1 MGINASSLTAIV
13 GAAVYCCQALVALWG
28 AYCAVTVWQRIAQLR
43 FRGEA
48 EQDALL
54 DAVEADLLQ
63 GDGRQALELCV
74 DDRRALPQLAAAAIE
89 NRDLP
94 YDKVRQLVANRFQR
108 DVMADVEQRLS
119 WINTMIRSS
128 PMLGLFGTVI
138 GMMGAFAQFGG
149 SEQVEATSLAAD
161 IYVALITTAVGL
173 AIAIPLILAVAAINV
188 RLRDMEELSLI
199 GLGRFFEALK
209 ASQASGGRPASR

>member
-1 MGINASSLTAIV
+1 MGIDVSALTAIV
-13 GAAVYCCQALVALWG
+13 GVAVYCAQALVALWG
-28 AYCAVTVWQRIAQLR
+28 AYCAVTVWRRISQLR
-43 FRGEA
+43 FASEA
-48 EQDALL
+48 AQDELL
-54 DAVEADLLQ
+54 ATIETDVLQ
-63 GDGRQALELCV
+63 GDGQVALAACAE
-74 DDRRALPQLAAAAIE
+74 DRRALPQLVSAALE

-108 DVMADVEQRLS
+108 DVMADVEQRIS

-209 ASQASGGRPASR
+209 TRHG